1 MATAQEV
8 ALLKKIYKNASAQ
21 EQKKK
26 KRKNEIKE
34 KRGLKKSIC
43 SRRIVYD
50 DSSWDTSLFST
61 RGTRS

>member
-1 MATAQEV
+1 MPQH
-8 ALLKKIYKNASAQ
+8 KN
-21 EQKKK
+21 KKK